1 MVQRLQLYVFR
12 QCIQS
17 ILLTLFVILAAI
29 MLVDVVEQ
37 FRTVGNDTDI
47 NAIQAVQLSA
57 VSQVTMSIDRQLIH
71 KLRKMLAWNA
81 KMRSSMRQDYCLAN

>member
-57 VSQVTMSIDRQLIH
+57 MKLPLLLEQSMPFIILVSA
-71 KLRKMLAWNA
+71 MLAFS
-81 KMRSSMRQDYCLAN
+81 RLSRLTY